1 MKGEGSDL
9 SDGGWGRVGHV
20 ENLVTF
26 LRILA
31 CTLKWEHCVG
41 FLFKPREVIFFL
53 VALCR
58 LWELSSPTKDRT

>member
-31 CTLKWEHCVG
+31 CTLKWED
-41 FLFKPREVIFFL
+41 
-53 VALCR
+53 CR
-58 LWELSSPTKDRT
+58 FPV